1 MTDDPK
7 KFRYDQQS
15 AGHKNPPAGLQPVIV
30 STPAPAPTVT
40 KALTK
45 EQTERRKRLLA
56 EMTKTIEMEER
67 ANTSS
72 ETPTPTPNSKNL
84 PFDLEMEHPAGKE
97 VVMAEQEQKLEKA
110 EDSTISKY
118 RISLSQALE
127 TPEMKSIRYGVIGT
141 GQCGGRLA
149 EVFARFGY
157 PACVINTAQ
166 QDLAFLNIPDENKL
180 FMPYALGGAGKN
192 LLVGQQA
199 ATDNQEQ
206 IKELLNR
213 TLVEIDQVLIC
224 VGGGGGCIAEDAQVF
239 TSYSGLTKFS
249 NLYSKFVQDESLPE
263 QMIEGGTSID
273 VSDLKIK
280 TISLNAKTG
289 KFEKDQILEI
299 SKHYVPLADRCLV
312 KMENG
317 TEVVTSSWHKFF
329 VFEKGEIVEKKA
341 TELRVKNVVFSPMIE
356 WPFVENQKM
365 GKYEYTPD
373 LCWLI
378 GLALGD
384 GSFVDSTVRSF
395 RIYSDCEKTLIRAK
409 EVIKNI
415 FNVESHIHLM
425 KTGSYYELATGVRGV
440 VEELRLL
447 CELSSYGAKSAI
459 IKIPSAITLSSR
471 ESVIAFIAGYFDA
484 DGWIVE
490 KYACFSSIS
499 EEMIDQMVMLL
510 QLLGFAA
517 TKSFSDSKKYEL
529 YGRDATNWKI
539 SYIAR
544 IASGLYD
551 FANQCSPQITNT
563 KRLDRLNQI
572 KGTNRAPRRAI
583 YVDRDWLLSTLL
595 DLGLNFKIKDRTIE
609 KNGIRVSLHDFV
621 NNRVESLIISKIED
635 LGKLVEEFK
644 PNKEKP
650 SYKQF
655 RILVENCRNLT
666 CVESISST
674 DKNCVFYD
682 FHVAQNANYLAGKG
696 GCTVVHNSGG
706 GSVVPLLRAI
716 AEAESIAGLPIV
728 VIYTLPMNDEGAA
741 AKANAVKTL
750 ERITA
755 MVNDEVLSSLIIVD
769 NAKIQERYPTSSIK
783 DFWELANFDIVNHF
797 NMFNTVSKCATNYDA
812 LDPMDFANIVST
824 GGCLIYGRVE
834 VPVEKIDGQ
843 YQVNEKILTQA
854 LLRGTEEGTLAEG
867 FNVKQAI
874 TMGVIV
880 TSSEEILSQ
889 IPAVS
894 INYAFNMLSE
904 HVGDDC
910 AMYRGLYVD
919 DTASNTITVFTIFA
933 GLGLPVQRI
942 NALKEQANQ
951 AQQKMDAKKK
961 VKLSLTEDGSQKPID
976 PYAAMKQK
984 NTSLGRMIDKRRGL
998 R

>member
-15 AGHKNPPAGLQPVIV
+15 PGHKNPPAGLRPIV
-30 STPAPAPTVT
+30 STHTPIPIVT
-40 KALTK
+40 SSLTK
-45 EQTERRKRLLA
+45 EQSERRKKLLA
-56 EMTKTIEMEER
+56 EMTKTIEMEEKK
-67 ANTSS
+67 TSS
-72 ETPTPTPNSKNL
+72 ETLTPNPKNL
-84 PFDLEMEHPAGKE
+84 PFDLEMEHPAGKDIIME
-97 VVMAEQEQKLEKA
+97 EQKQEKK

-199 ATDNQEQ
+199 ATENQEQ
-206 IKELLNR
+206 IKELLSR
-213 TLVEIDQVLIC
+213 TLIEIDQVLIC
-224 VGGGGGCIAEDAQVF
+224 VGGGGG
-239 TSYSGLTKFS
+239 
-249 NLYSKFVQDESLPE
+249 
-263 QMIEGGTSID
+263 
-273 VSDLKIK
+273 
-280 TISLNAKTG
+280 
-289 KFEKDQILEI
+289 
-299 SKHYVPLADRCLV
+299 
-312 KMENG
+312 
-317 TEVVTSSWHKFF
+317 
-329 VFEKGEIVEKKA
+329 
-341 TELRVKNVVFSPMIE
+341 
-356 WPFVENQKM
+356 
-365 GKYEYTPD
+365 
-373 LCWLI
+373 
-378 GLALGD
+378 
-384 GSFVDSTVRSF
+384 
-395 RIYSDCEKTLIRAK
+395 
-409 EVIKNI
+409 
-415 FNVESHIHLM
+415 
-425 KTGSYYELATGVRGV
+425 
-440 VEELRLL
+440 
-447 CELSSYGAKSAI
+447 
-459 IKIPSAITLSSR
+459 
-471 ESVIAFIAGYFDA
+471 
-484 DGWIVE
+484 
-490 KYACFSSIS
+490 
-499 EEMIDQMVMLL
+499 
-510 QLLGFAA
+510 
-517 TKSFSDSKKYEL
+517 
-529 YGRDATNWKI
+529 
-539 SYIAR
+539 
-544 IASGLYD
+544 
-551 FANQCSPQITNT
+551 
-563 KRLDRLNQI
+563 
-572 KGTNRAPRRAI
+572 
-583 YVDRDWLLSTLL
+583 
-595 DLGLNFKIKDRTIE
+595 
-609 KNGIRVSLHDFV
+609 
-621 NNRVESLIISKIED
+621 
-635 LGKLVEEFK
+635 
-644 PNKEKP
+644 
-650 SYKQF
+650 
-655 RILVENCRNLT
+655 
-666 CVESISST
+666 
-674 DKNCVFYD
+674 
-682 FHVAQNANYLAGKG
+682 
-696 GCTVVHNSGG
+696 SGG
-706 GSVVPLLRAI
+706 GSVVPLLRSI
-716 AEAESIAGLPIV
+716 AEAENIAGLPIV

-843 YQVNEKILTQA
+843 YQVDEKILTQA

-874 TMGVIV
+874 TMGIIV

-919 DTASNTITVFTIFA
+919 DTASDTITVFTIFA

-942 NALKEQANQ
+942 NALKEQASQ

-961 VKLSLTEDGSQKPID
+961 VKLSLTEDGSQKQSD

-984 NTSLGRMIDKRRGL
+984 NTSLGRMIDRRRGL